1 MIAAQFW
8 SLNWTTFPLVALGFL
23 VYAVIRSGRMQQIN
37 LRKYDETKS
46 LQIEVMERQRRMLE
60 LTEESV
66 EMQHE
71 IHALLERMATALERR
86 V

>member
-1 MIAAQFW
+1 MLDARFW
-8 SLNWTTFPLVALGFL
+8 ALIWTAFPFVALGFL
-23 VYAVIRSGRMQQIN
+23 IYAVHRSGRMQQIN
-37 LRKYDETKS
+37 LQKYDETKS
-46 LQIEVMERQRRMLE
+46 LQIEMMERQRRMLE

>member
-1 MIAAQFW
+1 MLDARFW
-8 SLNWTTFPLVALGFL
+8 ALIWTAFPFVALGFFI
-23 VYAVIRSGRMQQIN
+23 YAVRRSGRLHQIN
-37 LRKYDETKS
+37 INRYDESKS
-46 LQIEVMERQRRMLE
+46 MQVEMMERQRRMLE

-71 IHALLERMATALERR
+71 IRALLERMATALERR